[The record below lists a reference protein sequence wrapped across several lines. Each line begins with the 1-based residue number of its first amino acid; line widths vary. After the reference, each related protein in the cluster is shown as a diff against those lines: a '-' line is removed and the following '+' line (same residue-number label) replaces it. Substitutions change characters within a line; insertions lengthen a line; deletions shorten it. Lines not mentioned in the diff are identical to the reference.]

1 MNAKTRNTF
10 VLSTREKFAY
20 GMGDFA
26 LMIGYGAIG
35 FYLVFFLTDVA
46 GLPAEWAGYIFLI
59 ARIWDAVTDYAMG
72 LISDRTNSRF
82 GKRRPYIL
90 FGAIPFG
97 IIFSLMWIVPFD
109 SQGAL
114 FAYYLSIVIL
124 FNTIFTVV
132 SIPYNAMT
140 PELTQD
146 YDERTSLSGFR
157 MGLSFS
163 GTLVAAAGIMVVV
176 DLVYPGEEA
185 YRSSF
190 PVMGMIFG
198 AIASAALIFTF
209 LGTKERVTEKTPPS
223 REGFFKNLSSI
234 LALREFRIILGMFL
248 FNMIGFDLI
257 QVMLIYFLKHVIRV
271 SEDFTFITM
280 AVPLIVA
287 IAAAPLWVMLG
298 EKWGKKKTYIVAAVY
313 LSISFLVCLVAP
325 VDNLIFMIILA
336 AFAGIGISASQV
348 IPLSI
353 IPDVIEVDEY
363 KNGRRR
369 EGAFYGITMFLY
381 KFASAIAINVATLIL
396 GFWGYIEAS
405 PDVTTKIVQPDSAVR
420 AIRIIMGVG
429 PGIFFM
435 ISALFVRMLPITKE
449 RFEEIKKAIEDRK
462 RSGTI

>member
-1 MNAKTRNTF
+1 MKKDF
-10 VLSTREKFAY
+10 VLSTKEKFAY

-72 LISDRTNSRF
+72 LISDRTKSRY

-90 FGAIPFG
+90 FGAVPFG
-97 IIFSLMWIVPFD
+97 IIFSLMWIVPFE
-109 SQGAL
+109 SQGML

-124 FNTIFTVV
+124 FNTIFTIV
-132 SIPYNAMT
+132 SIPYNALT
-140 PELTQD
+140 PEMTQN
-146 YDERTSLSGFR
+146 YDERTSLTGFR

-176 DLVYPGEEA
+176 DLIFPGKEA

-190 PVMGMIFG
+190 PVMGIIFG

-209 LGTKERVTEKTPPS
+209 LGTKERVQGHTQPPRKS
-223 REGFFKNLSSI
+223 FFKNLKSI

-248 FNMIGFDLI
+248 FNMVGFDLI
-257 QVMLIYFLKHVIRV
+257 QVMLIYFLKHVILV
-271 SEDFTFITM
+271 SEEYTFLTM
-280 AVPLIVA
+280 AVPLIFA
-287 IAAAPLWVMLG
+287 IAAAPLWVKLG
-298 EKWGKKKTYIVAAVY
+298 EKWGKKKAYIVAAIY
-313 LSISFLVCLVAP
+313 LTISLMVCLVAP
-325 VDNLIFMIILA
+325 AGNLVFMIVLA

-363 KNGRRR
+363 KNGTRQ
-369 EGAFYGITMFLY
+369 EGAIYGIIMFLY
-381 KFASAIAINVATLIL
+381 KVASAIAINVATLIL
-396 GFWGYIEAS
+396 GFWGYTEAS
-405 PDVTTKIVQPDSAVR
+405 ADAMTEIVQPESAVN
-420 AIRIIMGVG
+420 AIRIIMGIG
-429 PGIFFM
+429 PGIFFL
-435 ISALFVRMLPITKE
+435 ISALFVKTLPITKE
-449 RFEEIKKAIEDRK
+449 RFDKIKKAIEDRMI
-462 RSGTI
+462 SDIAE

>member
-1 MNAKTRNTF
+1 MKKDF
-10 VLSTREKFAY
+10 VLSTKEKFAY

-72 LISDRTNSRF
+72 LISDRTKSRY

-97 IIFSLMWIVPFD
+97 IIFSLMWIVPFE
-109 SQGAL
+109 SQGML
-114 FAYYLSIVIL
+114 FAYYLSIVML
-124 FNTIFTVV
+124 FNTIFTIV
-132 SIPYNAMT
+132 SIPYNALTPGMT
-140 PELTQD
+140 QN

-176 DLVYPGEEA
+176 DLIFPGEEA

-190 PVMGMIFG
+190 PVMGIIFG

-209 LGTKERVTEKTPPS
+209 LGTKERVQDHIQAPRKS
-223 REGFFKNLSSI
+223 FFKNLKSI

-248 FNMIGFDLI
+248 FNMVGFDLI
-257 QVMLIYFLKHVIRV
+257 QVMLIYFLKHVIHV
-271 SEDFTFITM
+271 SEDYTFVTM

-287 IAAAPLWVMLG
+287 IAAAPLWVKLG
-298 EKWGKKKTYIVAAVY
+298 EKWGKKKAYLVAAIY
-313 LSISFLVCLVAP
+313 LFISLMVCLVAP
-325 VDNLIFMIILA
+325 VGNLVFMIVLS
-336 AFAGIGISASQV
+336 AFVGIGISASQV

-363 KNGRRR
+363 KNGTRQ
-369 EGAFYGITMFLY
+369 EGAIYGIIMFLY
-381 KFASAIAINVATLIL
+381 KFASAIAINVATLML
-396 GFWGYIEAS
+396 GFWGYIEVSA
-405 PDVTTKIVQPDSAVR
+405 DTVTEIVQPESAVN
-420 AIRIIMGVG
+420 AIRLIMGIG
-429 PGIFFM
+429 PGIFFL
-435 ISALFVRMLPITKE
+435 ISALFVKMLPITKE
-449 RFEEIKKAIEDRK
+449 RFDKIKKAIEDRK
-462 RSGTI
+462 TYGIGE

>member
-1 MNAKTRNTF
+1 MNKNF

-59 ARIWDAVTDYAMG
+59 ARVWDAITDYAMG
-72 LISDRTNSRF
+72 IISDRTKSRF
-82 GKRRPYIL
+82 GRRRPYIL
-90 FGAIPFG
+90 FGALPFG
-97 IIFSLMWIVPFD
+97 ILFALLWLVPFE
-109 SQGAL
+109 SQTAL
-114 FAYYLSIVIL
+114 FIYYLIIFML
-124 FNTIFTVV
+124 FNTAFTVV

-140 PELTQD
+140 PELTQN
-146 YDERTSLSGFR
+146 YDERTALSGFR

-163 GTLVAAAGIMVVV
+163 GTLVAAAGIMVIV
-176 DLVYPGEEA
+176 DLIYPGEEA

-198 AIASAALIFTF
+198 TVAVVSLLLTF
-209 LGTKERVTEKTPPS
+209 FGTKERAHEQNTAVK
-223 REGFFKNLSSI
+223 EGFFKNLGSI
-234 LALREFRIILGMFL
+234 MKLREFRIILGMFL

-257 QVMLIYFLKHVIRV
+257 QVMFIYFLKHVIQV
-271 SEDFTFITM
+271 PEDLTFVIM
-280 AVPLIVA
+280 AVPLVVA
-287 IAAAPLWVMLG
+287 IAAAPLWIRLG
-298 EKWGKKKTYIVAAVY
+298 EKWGKKKAYIVAAFY
-313 LSISFLVCLVAP
+313 LCTSFLICLVAP
-325 VDNLIFMIILA
+325 VGNLTFMIVLA
-336 AFAGIGISASQV
+336 AFSGIGISASQV

-363 KNGRRR
+363 KNGSRR

-381 KFASAIAINVATLIL
+381 KAASALAISLATLLL

-405 PDVTTKIVQPDSAVR
+405 SDTTAVIVQPGSAIT
-420 AIRIIMGVG
+420 AIRILMGVG

-435 ISALFVRMLPITKE
+435 LSALFVKILPITRE
-449 RFEEIKKAIEDRK
+449 RFDEIKKLIEERK
-462 RSGTI
+462 AKSEAH